1 MKKNGNDK
9 ILRNYYVGIDA
20 GTNSVGWA
28 VTDPL
33 YNILKFNSKMMWGA
47 RLFEEANDAQER
59 RTNRTSRRRLERKKA
74 RLNYLEVIFNN
85 EIVKID
91 PTFFRRM
98 HESNLVKEDKM
109 DSSDKYLL
117 FNDKDY
123 TDADYLTQY
132 PTAYHLRS
140 ELIHS
145 SAPHDIRLVFLAIHH
160 ILKSRGHFLYETG
173 ETDDEKTFED
183 SYYDLADLLGQSF
196 NCDIASV
203 ECNHVKEIMYKN
215 ENVTAKKAEM
225 KELFATVA
233 DSGDSIVDVTSAGEL
248 LAGATVQFSK
258 LFKDDELKDAEV
270 KSVSLKDNLDEKYDQ
285 ISAVLGD
292 KADLIFEAK
301 ELFDIA
307 TLGKLLGKDAY
318 ISDAKIRL
326 YEDNRTDL
334 NVLKNFFRNKLSIG
348 EITKDEYDKVF
359 KVIKDKK
366 DKTNNLAAY
375 LGDNPNYSCSQEDFC
390 KFLEKTAKDMADS
403 ENAEDVRV
411 FNMIKDRTFLTRL
424 KGSENG
430 LLPYQLQLKE
440 LKKILANAEGYLP
453 FLKEEDSNGYT
464 AEQKIISLC
473 TFRIPYYVGPLN
485 TASDKAW
492 VSRTDEKIYPWN
504 FDEIVNKEESAD
516 RFMKKLI
523 GRCTYT
529 GDYVLPKQSLLFS
542 SYTVL
547 NEINNIKVNG
557 NPIPVDCKQQ
567 IYHDLF
573 ENNNRKI
580 TKTALKS
587 YMIANG
593 FMENNDELS
602 GVDNEIHANLKSY
615 HDFRKILEKTNDPK
629 QVETIIE
636 RMLVYGN
643 DKKMLKSWLV
653 KNTHDLDEK
662 DISHVLRLN
671 YKDWGRLSEK
681 MLNGIYHED
690 ENGEV
695 FTIMDMLWN
704 TNENLMKLL
713 SNRYQFAEKAKDYKE
728 KTYGLK
734 ESIHDKLDDLY
745 IAPSVRRCIWQTVRI
760 LDEIVDIE
768 KGAPA
773 KIFIEMA
780 RTSSKEMEKKRTES
794 RKNKLSALYADCK
807 EQSRELSE
815 KLASETDQSL
825 RRDKLYLYYTQL
837 GKCMYSGEKIDL
849 TKLLN
854 DDTTYDIDH
863 IYPRSK
869 IKDNSLDNR
878 VLVCSMYN
886 RDKTDRYP
894 INDDIRTKMQS
905 FWAMLREKKLISD
918 KKYERLIR
926 NTELTNDELS
936 SFVARQ
942 LVETQQST
950 KALATILQEIY
961 PSTKIV
967 YSKAGNVHDFRQE
980 FNIPKFRNVNDLH
993 HAKDAYLNVVVG
1005 NVYDTKFTEKFFLNI
1020 NKEKYSLNRV
1030 FEYSTENA
1038 WIAPTKDEMKEFV
1051 SSGDSSV
1058 LSGTIQTVYKYVYKN
1073 NPIVTTALF
1082 RQKGALFD
1090 LNIMPKRQ
1098 GQLPIK
1104 EGMDIDK
1111 YGGYN
1116 KRKGTYFCVVEHTE
1130 KKKRIRTI
1138 QPVYLDK
1145 VKEYEEDKVRYCK
1158 EVLKLN
1164 DPIVVAECVLLNQ
1177 IMELDGKRVRIT
1189 GRTGKQVVYKHVY
1202 QFAISDARAT
1212 YLKNLD
1218 KYIAR
1223 CAVNKNKVLDIV
1235 SWDHISKEGNVELY
1249 DWFIERMNS
1258 GVYQKLFKNM
1268 QKDMQDNRKKFIS
1281 MDALQQAKLLLEI
1294 LKAFKCDR
1302 TNPSFKELNGK
1313 GTVGQLQYSY
1323 VISNFDEAYLINESV
1338 TGLYETKINL
1348 LGD

>member
-9 ILRNYYVGIDA
+9 ILKQYYVGVDA

-28 VTDPL
+28 VTDAL
-33 YNILKFNSKMMWGA
+33 YNILRCNGKMMWGA
-47 RLFEEANDAQER
+47 RLFDEANDAQER
-59 RTNRTSRRRLERKKA
+59 RTNRTNRRRLERRKT

-91 PTFFRRM
+91 PTFFRRL
-98 HESNLVKEDKM
+98 HESNLVKEDKT
-109 DSSDKYLL
+109 DSSEKYLL

-123 TDADYLTQY
+123 TDADYLIQY

-140 ELIHS
+140 ELVHS
-145 SAPHDIRLVFLAIHH
+145 TEPHDIRLVFLAIHH

-183 SYYDLADLLGQSF
+183 SYYELADLLSQNY
-196 NCDIASV
+196 NCDIASA
-203 ECNHVKEIMYKN
+203 ECDHVKEIMYKS
-215 ENVTAKKAEM
+215 ENVTTKKTEM
-225 KELFATVA
+225 KELFVT
-233 DSGDSIVDVTSAGEL
+233 DSDNDDCLVDVTSVGEL

-258 LFKDDELKDAEV
+258 LFKDDELKDAEI

-292 KADLIFEAK
+292 RADLIFEAK

-307 TLGKLLGKDAY
+307 TLGKLLGNDAY

-326 YEDNRTDL
+326 YENNRTDL
-334 NVLKNFFRNKLSIG
+334 NVLKNFFRNKLSFG

-375 LGDNPNYSCSQEDFC
+375 IGDNPNYSCSQEDFC
-390 KFLEKTAKDMADS
+390 KFLEKTAKDMAKSEDS
-403 ENAEDVRV
+403 EEVRV
-411 FNMIKDRTFLTRL
+411 FNLIKDRTFMTRL
-424 KGSENG
+424 KGTENG

-440 LKKILANAEGYLP
+440 LKKILANAESYLP
-453 FLKEEDSNGYT
+453 FLKEKDANGYT

-492 VSRTDEKIYPWN
+492 VSRTNEKIYPWN

-573 ENNNRKI
+573 EKNNRKI
-580 TKTALKS
+580 TKKSLKS

-593 FMENNDELS
+593 FMESNDELS

-643 DKKMLKSWLV
+643 DKKMLKNWLV
-653 KNTHDLDEK
+653 KNTHDLDEN
-662 DISHVLRLN
+662 DISHILRLN

-681 MLNGIYHED
+681 LLNGIYHED
-690 ENGEV
+690 KNGEV

-704 TNENLMKLL
+704 TNKNLMKLL
-713 SNRYQFAEKAKDYKE
+713 SKEYQFAEKAKAYKNE
-728 KTYGLK
+728 TYGLK
-734 ESIHDKLDDLY
+734 DSIHDKLDDLY

-768 KGAPA
+768 KGAPE

-794 RKNKLSALYADCK
+794 RKTKLSALYASCK
-807 EQSRELSE
+807 DQAKELSE
-815 KLASETDQSL
+815 KLAGETDQSL

-837 GKCMYSGEKIDL
+837 GRCMYSGEKIDL

-878 VLVCSMYN
+878 VLVCSKYN
-886 RDKTDRYP
+886 RDKTDIYP
-894 INDDIRTKMQS
+894 IKEDIRSKMHD
-905 FWAMLREKKLISD
+905 FWSMLYDKKLISA

-926 NTELTNDELS
+926 NKELTNDELS

-961 PSTKIV
+961 PNTTIV

-993 HAKDAYLNVVVG
+993 HAKDAYLNIVVG
-1005 NVYDTKFTEKFFLNI
+1005 NVYDTKFTDKFFLNI
-1020 NKEKYSLNRV
+1020 DKEKYSLNRV

-1038 WIAPTKDEMKEFV
+1038 WIAPTKDEMKEYV

-1090 LNIMPKRQ
+1090 LNIMPKHQ

-1145 VKEYEEDKVRYCK
+1145 VNEYEKDPAHYCE
-1158 EVLKLN
+1158 EVLDLKE
-1164 DPIVVAECVLLNQ
+1164 PIIVAKCVLFNQ
-1177 IMELDGKRVRIT
+1177 ILELDGKRVRIT
-1189 GRTGKQVVYKHVY
+1189 GRTGKQLLFKHTY
-1202 QFAISDARAT
+1202 QFAISDSRAT

-1223 CAVNKNKVLDIV
+1223 CTVSKKTLEIV
-1235 SWDHISKEGNVELY
+1235 PWDHISKEENIEMY

-1268 QKDMQDNRKKFIS
+1268 QKDMHDNRNKFIS

-1313 GTVGQLQYSY
+1313 GTVGVLQYSY
-1323 VISNFDEAYLINESV
+1323 VVSNCINVYLINESV